1 LVPAPG
7 WAERSAVL
15 VVVVAVAVAAAAAAA
30 AVVEEV
36 VVVGRGWE
44 VEVEKLLAF
53 PSL

>member
-15 VVVVAVAVAAAAAAA
+15 GVV
-30 AVVEEV
+30 VVEEV
-36 VVVGRGWE
+36 GWGWE

-53 PSL
+53 PSP

>member
-15 VVVVAVAVAAAAAAA
+15 GVVVV
-30 AVVEEV
+30 VEEEEE
-36 VVVGRGWE
+36 VGWGWE

>member
-1 LVPAPG
+1 LVPALG

-15 VVVVAVAVAAAAAAA
+15 G
-30 AVVEEV
+30 VVEEE
-36 VVVGRGWE
+36 VGWGWG